1 MQVFTRSGAADGL
14 RTIGADERQ
23 VPGQVG
29 GFHPVVG
36 QAVTGKT
43 SVPE

>member
-43 SVPE
+43 SVPG